1 MTSILDSL
9 YKRNDIEAEFDPFF
23 EVIEEVATGKE
34 GRYSNCSFEELM
46 KLEWFSKVVNTEFL
60 QSTKPLT
67 GKEEDV
73 FSAKNHLSTMLCTYF
88 KRFPNCQLLEDIAM
102 HRIFHQKD
110 INLGAIMAKR
120 MLERK
125 DYRMAFKICATVYRK
140 LEESPYN
147 WMAAESVCQMLGR
160 MYEYGM
166 GAEKDL
172 QKAICYYKQCYEA
185 FRSDCGYYLGRCY
198 EKLGDDAMAMKYYK
212 EIIDDGNYRETSVY
226 RHHWDSENKRYKFNS
241 IPYRLEISFRR
252 MKKKMHPNRHDVLEI
267 TGSSRLKIFT
277 MELHVLMNATITID
291 WGDGKKQTEK
301 WKVNGWHFVGHEY
314 SDYNENWNTKI
325 TSDEEN
331 VIMGFRPL
339 TAYSV
344 KSINFDRCKGLM
356 YLICPNQSL
365 KHLDLRGLSYLR
377 DVNVHGNVLCLFSV
391 NRLHNLTALDISNNP
406 MKFLNLADSKVPLR
420 LLSIRGTPLCY
431 TYKWDIQKQ
440 MELDF
445 GQIIGPFYLKE
456 QHDLYP
462 TVGYYMRNSKWKH
475 IRNYILNAYP
485 HVSTEYL
492 ESARQT
498 YELLLK
504 EKPQPSPEGIFLEA
518 DGTFVYPCRGRKD
531 ERGVYSEGYTDGESF
546 YLTID
551 NPWSVVLGTPIRDAD
566 NRMPFMRLPQRRN
579 AFFAAMCLME
589 MIENEKEMKAHGL
602 EPIKYS
608 WLGEE

>member
-1 MTSILDSL
+1 MTLILDSINNKS
-9 YKRNDIEAEFDPFF
+9 KRLEDAFEPFYA
-23 EVIEEVATGKE
+23 VIEEVGE
-34 GRYSNCSFEELM
+34 GEEGSYKGCTFEGLM

-60 QSTKPLT
+60 QPTKPLT

-73 FSAKNHLSTMLCTYF
+73 FSAKNHLSTMLRTYF
-88 KRFPNCQLLEDIAM
+88 KRFPNCQLLEEISM
-102 HRIFHQKD
+102 YRIFHQKD

-120 MLERK
+120 MLERHN
-125 DYRMAFKICATVYRK
+125 YNMSFKICTTVYRK
-140 LEESPYN
+140 LENSPYN
-147 WMAAESVCQMLGR
+147 WMAAESVCEMLGR
-160 MYEYGM
+160 SYEYGI
-166 GAEKDL
+166 GTVKDL
-172 QKAICYYKQCYEA
+172 MKAIYYYRQCYEA
-185 FRSDCGYYLGRCY
+185 FRTDCGYYLGRCY

-212 EIIDDGNYRETSVY
+212 EIIDDGNYRETSGY
-226 RHHWDSENKRYKFNS
+226 RHHWDSENKRYKFIS

-252 MKKKMHPNRHDVLEI
+252 LKKKMHPNRHDVLEI
-267 TGSSRLKIFT
+267 TGSSRLKTFT

-291 WGDGKKQTEK
+291 WGDGEVHTEK
-301 WKVNGWHFVGHEY
+301 WKVNGWHFIGHEY
-314 SDYNENWNTKI
+314 TNYGETWSIKI

-344 KSINFDRCKGLM
+344 KSINLDRCKGLM

-365 KHLDLRGLSYLR
+365 KYLDLRGLSYLR

-391 NRLHNLTALDISNNP
+391 SGLYNLTALDISNNP
-406 MKFLNLADSKVPLR
+406 IDFLNLASRKVPLR
-420 LLSIRGTPLCY
+420 LLSIRGTPLY
-431 TYKWDIQKQ
+431 YKYKLDIQKQ

-445 GQIIGPFYLKE
+445 GQIIGPFYIKE

-462 TVGYYMRNSKWKH
+462 TVGYYMRNCKWKH
-475 IRNYILNAYP
+475 IKNYILRAYP
-485 HVSTEYL
+485 KVSMEYL
-492 ESARQT
+492 MSAKQV

-531 ERGVYSEGYTDGESF
+531 EHGVYSESYTDGESF
-546 YLTID
+546 YLTTD

-566 NRMPFMRLPQRRN
+566 NRMPFMRFPQRRN
-579 AFFAAMCLME
+579 SYFAAMCLME

-608 WLGEE
+608 WLEK